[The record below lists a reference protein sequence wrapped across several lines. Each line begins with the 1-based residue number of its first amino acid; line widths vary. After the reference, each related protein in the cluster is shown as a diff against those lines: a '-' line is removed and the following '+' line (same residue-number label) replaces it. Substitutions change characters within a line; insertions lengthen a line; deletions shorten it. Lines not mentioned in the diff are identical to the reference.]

1 MPRQVIDLNPAEYI
15 TVGTVEENGERV
27 FLLQGQSSSRP
38 VTLIIDHEQA
48 LALSIAG
55 GELLNLVEEQ
65 YSREINQFQV
75 PPEEVMLLRT
85 PVQPL
90 FEVAQFQLGYDAQHD
105 YIVIISAELP
115 IDPATEELSDVNVVR
130 FWITREQMVGLI
142 QQIRRVVA
150 EDNPPCPACGQP
162 APPEGHVCVRMN

>member
-1 MPRQVIDLNPAEYI
+1 MPREVIDLNPAEHI
-15 TVGTVEENGERV
+15 TVGAMEDNGERV
-27 FLLQGQSSSRP
+27 FLLQGQGSSRP

-55 GELLNLVEEQ
+55 GELLDLVEEQ
-65 YSREINQFQV
+65 YSREIDQFQI
-75 PPEEVMLLRT
+75 PPEASMLLRT

-105 YIVIISAELP
+105 SIVIISAELP
-115 IDPATEELSDVNVVR
+115 IDPAGQGSGNVSVVR

-142 QQIRRVVA
+142 QQIERVVA
-150 EDNPPCPACGQP
+150 EDGPPCPACGQP
-162 APPEGHVCVRMN
+162 ALSEGHVCVRMN